1 MQTVLLIVL
10 SIIPAVALLW
20 YFNKQDKGR
29 PEPKKLKWKIFGWGI
44 LAAVFAVIIELNVED
59 LYRYLGITLETN
71 FWLYIFLTAFITAAF
86 VEEAMKLWVVKTHA
100 FKKKHFDEVMDGITY
115 TIIASMGF
123 ATFENIF
130 YVVDGGFGIAIVRAL
145 ISVPAHALFSG
156 IMGYYIGKAKFA
168 QSPGKSRN
176 LIWKGFG
183 LAVLYHGLFDFFLFS
198 QSAIMFLVLPLMIV
212 MGLHLKSKIK
222 QAQFSDHVTNKKPE
236 KLTLGRVAKVITAS
250 ILILV
255 GTGSVIGS
263 ILLNQDPASGYTGQE
278 ILYSSIFAIALFAI
292 SYFLLRKKTKPPPHQ
307 NSP

>member
-1 MQTVLLIVL
+1 
-10 SIIPAVALLW
+10 
-20 YFNKQDKGR
+20 
-29 PEPKKLKWKIFGWGI
+29 
-44 LAAVFAVIIELNVED
+44 
-59 LYRYLGITLETN
+59 
-71 FWLYIFLTAFITAAF
+71 
-86 VEEAMKLWVVKTHA
+86 MKLWVVKTRV
-100 FKKKHFDEVMDGITY
+100 FKNKHFDEVMDGITY

-168 QSPGKSRN
+168 TPGKSRN

-198 QSAIMFLVLPLMIV
+198 QSALFLLVLPLMVI

-222 QAQFSDHVTNKKPE
+222 QAQFSDHVIDKKPE
-236 KLTLGRVAKVITAS
+236 KLTFKKIAKVITAT
-250 ILILV
+250 ILILT

-263 ILLNQDPASGYTGQE
+263 ILLNQDPTSGYTGKE
-278 ILYSSIFAIALFAI
+278 ILYSSIFAVALFAI
-292 SYFLLRKKTKPPPHQ
+292 SYFLLRKKTKSSPPQ

>member
-1 MQTVLLIVL
+1 MQTVLLIIL
-10 SIIPAVALLW
+10 SIIPAVVLLW
-20 YFNKQDKGR
+20 YFNKQDKGK
-29 PEPKKLKWKIFGWGI
+29 PEPKKLKWKIFGWGV
-44 LAAVFAVIIELNVED
+44 LAAVFAVIIELNVEG
-59 LYRYLGITLETN
+59 LYQYLGITQQTN
-71 FWLYIFLTAFITAAF
+71 FWLYILLTAFITAAF

-100 FKKKHFDEVMDGITY
+100 FKNKHFDEVMDGITY

-130 YVVDGGFGIAIVRAL
+130 YVVDGGFGIAIIRAL

-168 QSPGKSRN
+168 TPGESRN

-183 LAVLYHGLFDFFLFS
+183 LAILYHGLFDFFLFS
-198 QSAIMFLVLPLMIV
+198 QSALMFLVLPLMIV

-222 QAQFSDHVTNKKPE
+222 QAQFTDHVIKKKPE
-236 KLTLGRVAKVITAS
+236 KLTFKKIAKVIIAT

-255 GTGSVIGS
+255 GTGSVVGS
-263 ILLNQDPASGYTGQE
+263 ILLNQDPTSGYTGQD
-278 ILYSSIFAIALFAI
+278 ILYSSIFAVALFAI
-292 SYFLLRKKTKPPPHQ
+292 SYFLLKKKTKRSPPQ